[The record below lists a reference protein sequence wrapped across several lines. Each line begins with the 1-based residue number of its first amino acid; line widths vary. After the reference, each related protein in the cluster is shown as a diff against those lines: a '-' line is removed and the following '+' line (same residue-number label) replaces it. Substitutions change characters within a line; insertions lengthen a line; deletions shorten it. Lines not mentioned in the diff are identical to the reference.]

1 MTHSWALRFTPKSVC
16 DYIFDSYACDTF
28 GGPESCDNHHSR
40 AVTHYGAS
48 LIIKINYRGC
58 DTFRVLCDTYEV
70 LSQRNE
76 MVGGKVDVEGGR
88 LEFG

>member
-1 MTHSWALRFTPKSVC
+1 MSIIDGFKFIYFCDTFVGFEIHSKVSMQLSLN
-16 DYIFDSYACDTF
+16 SYDCDTF

-58 DTFRVLCDTYEV
+58 DTFRVLCDTHV
-70 LSQRNE
+70 RSI
-76 MVGGKVDVEGGR
+76 
-88 LEFG
+88 